1 MAFKLNDRV
10 KESSATT
17 GTGTITLGG
26 AVSGFESFSA
36 GIGGDNTTYYCIFET
51 GTNNFEVG
59 FGTLNSGASTLAR
72 TYVISSS
79 NSDAKVSFAGPTE
92 VFCTVPGA
100 KIGLPT
106 PEEYGSSSAPKI
118 ITVKVDSKTSNHPYP
133 AGGSSSGNAYF
144 LDGLESP
151 ALRFSGVDSGAQYY
165 YRFDQSDSSNS
176 SHPLRFYLEADK
188 TTAYTTGVTTNGTA
202 GSSGA
207 YTQIA
212 VDENTPNILYYQC
225 SSHGYMGNHVVNISN
240 TVNINSVTGQI
251 IPGKFEGTNFADSI
265 LIGHSTTG
273 SLSSAEDNTGV
284 GIEAL
289 DALTSGD
296 QNTAV
301 GNVALTALTSSG
313 KNTGVGAFAL
323 NVVTD
328 STGFNSAFGRSAL
341 QLVTG
346 SYNTGVGAGAGENIT
361 SGSGNVIIGK
371 VLADSVTGNRQL
383 KIAGYDGSTTTTWI
397 SGDNSGNITIPGTV
411 TANGETLSAGVSA
424 GFAVAM
430 AIAL

>member
-79 NSDAKVSFAGPTE
+79 NSDAKVNFAGPTE

-106 PEEYGSSSAPKI
+106 PEEYGSSSAPKV
-118 ITVKVDSKTSNHPYP
+118 ITVKVAAKSGLHPYQS
-133 AGGSSSGNAYF
+133 AGGASANAYYF
-144 LDGLESP
+144 DGLESP
-151 ALRFSGVDSGAQYY
+151 AITLSGADSSYPYY

-188 TTAYTTGVTTNGTA
+188 STAYTTNVTTNGTA

-225 SSHGYMGNHVVNISN
+225 SSHAYMGNFVNVVSN
-240 TVNINSVTGQI
+240 KVNSNLTTIGDIVVGSKLKLPTNTANKILVADGTS
-251 IPGKFEGTNFADSI
+251 FEEVDMSGDATIAS
-265 LIGHSTTG
+265 GG
-273 SLSSAEDNTGV
+273 
-284 GIEAL
+284 
-289 DALTSGD
+289 ALTLANSGVSAASYTNSSITVD
-296 QNTAV
+296 AKGRVTA
-301 GNVALTALTSSG
+301 ASSG
-313 KNTGVGAFAL
+313 T
-323 NVVTD
+323 
-328 STGFNSAFGRSAL
+328 
-341 QLVTG
+341 
-346 SYNTGVGAGAGENIT
+346 AGA
-361 SGSGNVIIGK
+361 
-371 VLADSVTGNRQL
+371 
-383 KIAGYDGSTTTTWI
+383 
-397 SGDNSGNITIPGTV
+397 
-411 TANGETLSAGVSA
+411 SA

>member
-17 GTGTITLGG
+17 GTGTFTLGG

-59 FGTLNSGASTLAR
+59 LGTLNGAASTLAR

-79 NSDAKVSFAGPTE
+79 NSDAKVNFAGATE

-106 PEEYGSSSAPKI
+106 PEEYGSSSAPKV
-118 ITVKVDSKTSNHPYP
+118 ITVTVDSKSGNHPYQS
-133 AGGSSSGNAYF
+133 AGGASANAYYF
-144 LDGLESP
+144 DGLESP
-151 ALRFSGVDSGAQYY
+151 AITLSGADSSYPYY
-165 YRFDQSDSSNS
+165 YRFDQSDSTNS

-188 TTAYTTGVTTNGTA
+188 STAYTTNVTTNGTA

-212 VDENTPNILYYQC
+212 VDANTPNILYYQC
-225 SSHGYMGNHVVNISN
+225 SSHAYMGNFVNVVSN
-240 TVNINSVTGQI
+240 RVNGDLTV
-251 IPGKFEGTNFADSI
+251 
-265 LIGHSTTG
+265 G
-273 SLSSAEDNTGV
+273 SKLKLPT
-284 GIEAL
+284 
-289 DALTSGD
+289 
-296 QNTAV
+296 NTA
-301 GNVALTALTSSG
+301 NKILVADGTSFEE
-313 KNTGVGAFAL
+313 V
-323 NVVTD
+323 D
-328 STGFNSAFGRSAL
+328 
-341 QLVTG
+341 
-346 SYNTGVGAGAGENIT
+346 
-361 SGSGNVIIGK
+361 
-371 VLADSVTGNRQL
+371 
-383 KIAGYDGSTTTTWI
+383 I
-397 SGDNSGNITIPGTV
+397 SGDATIASGGALTLANSGVSAASYTNSSITVDAKGRV
-411 TANGETLSAGVSA
+411 TAASSGTAGISA